1 LHQLDAILPSVR
13 QLGERHRGY
22 GVSADHY
29 GPVGAALL
37 WTLEEGLGS
46 AFTPEVKAAW
56 SEAYRTLAGAMQEG
70 ERHARATAE
79 AMSPVEKSGSNEG
92 RRPPLT
98 AGGIPPLFLEQCLPA
113 RPISDFFD
121 SIAPTLTRPF
131 PP

>member
-1 LHQLDAILPSVR
+1 VSIQAAIEANDQFIDQLDAILPAVR

-37 WTLEEGLGS
+37 WTLEQGLGS

-79 AMSPVEKSGSNEG
+79 AMSPAE
-92 RRPPLT
+92 
-98 AGGIPPLFLEQCLPA
+98 
-113 RPISDFFD
+113 
-121 SIAPTLTRPF
+121 
-131 PP
+131 